1 MYIRTNKDG
10 RIVCMMESTFTDA
23 RGKVHE
29 QDVSGMT
36 EVDLPDEITAPTM
49 TNYIYKD
56 GAFTYDEDPDLIAE
70 RERNEEAAERQEA
83 LETIPDAVAEL
94 SEAVSSNTG
103 DSDAL
108 ADAVAELSAIVSDL
122 MAAKE
127 ASNG

>member
-1 MYIRTNKDG
+1 MYIRTNENG
-10 RIVCMMESTFTDA
+10 RIVCMMESTFTD
-23 RGKVHE
+23 RHGKVYE

-36 EVDLPDEITAPTM
+36 EVDLPDEITALTM

-56 GAFTYDEDPDLIAE
+56 GVITYDEDPDLIAE